1 MESPLKRRRLFA
13 PENLEVELNK
23 RRNRNYVKLKSRFES
38 IFEKYSKDFT
48 DIGDEIDFEKD
59 EIVVDNGHLLNMAHE
74 VDPGDEIECS
84 DDAAD
89 MSSLGQTGDG
99 GLSAVIPDTQN
110 VDSLDDDPL
119 GVLDRVSHATIST
132 FSQESEGL
140 SILGR
145 NGNSSVTRIP
155 MASEGPH
162 VKLSSMVHQA
172 PITSQR
178 SDVSWRLTDDSDVEE
193 AWRVPL
199 LPKDCAERPCLPSP
213 SPTDQDHTD
222 SSRSASPPGVSLW
235 TPESKRKHRSAFTED
250 EDELL
255 RYCRTCTDLTWAAT
269 CALLPDRHCGT
280 LQRRWRFLN
289 QDMQTVAQADDN
301 NKWTS
306 KESQLLERLKTS
318 SHMSGIEIQRE
329 LPRHSRGAI
338 AYHWHL
344 MCQATTK
351 SADRPVALS
360 PNASAFPAI
369 NHLRHHTEDS
379 AIATADIPLLW
390 GEASSDQWGPRLDD
404 TRAGE
409 GRFPPGTVVADSQGG
424 EGTQHA
430 LEQPYGLR
438 ASPQEPIA
446 LPKARVEDDKKA
458 RSKARST
465 RCGRARGT
473 TISRL
478 GKRKRVPDK
487 GSDASSANTGA
498 SAHEIGNYEVIVISS
513 SPEPEKVTNKSAAWQ
528 LEYESFAHSTGRK
541 PSYTDRTTNG
551 FNVPARMETA
561 KSIHRPDW
569 IDTASKAHPRH
580 TASFTTGS
588 GAEQRSSRLQQSI
601 ALGAAHAETST
612 TPSKSFKVV
621 EDLYLSFAKSQTDE
635 AASQRLE
642 RQEQRVDVGRTEDA
656 LPRLESRWGPAI
668 FKHLQEPP
676 SPTRQTRGVPLCR
689 QVQNPAIQREDW
701 ERIRARVQSEEAGPD
716 QEKGSN
722 QVTSETPTISSS
734 QVETRPSAPIPEET
748 LALESQTLANRL
760 MVDVLRFDDL
770 PIAHGPRGGSV
781 NSTTEAAK
789 ISIAASHDSILSEE
803 SIQSSVAMS
812 STVDGPEL
820 GVRRIDQSLA
830 EAEFGQEPSDKTS
843 LPATPGASL
852 GTRPQTNEPYPGPA
866 QKPATPSCRRLW
878 YVQIPGPSFVE
889 PRSLCAPS
897 SQEKN
902 EDGHG
907 SNPVFSQGSN
917 SEMQEH
923 RPDIAAVP
931 DVKKGQEPGEPQ
943 DNQQCHSL
951 QDLFHSPSQIMQDTE
966 IMLPTVKELGD
977 PSTASGHLEVLSEF
991 LSEDPSMTNK
1001 SNLPGDRPPL
1011 EDSLPSHEQT
1021 LTEEDHDLEERSAP
1035 SGHAE
1040 LASEPILEVYPSI
1053 VEANLPGHSPPIEDA
1068 SSAGEQASTKE
1079 DDQDDLQL
1087 PSKPAMT
1094 PIPTRPKHRTSNG
1107 GAHRLA
1113 LRPKIDEMDMSDDEL
1128 STPVK
1133 MIRDRLE
1140 MTPVA
1145 SLKSAGRRLTSVF

>member
-1 MESPLKRRRLFA
+1 MESPRKRRRLSA
-13 PENLEVELNK
+13 PHNLEVELNE

-48 DIGDEIDFEKD
+48 HIGDEIDFEKD

-74 VDPGDEIECS
+74 VDPGDEPECS
-84 DDAAD
+84 DDEAE
-89 MSSLGQTGDG
+89 MSSRGQTGDG
-99 GLSAVIPDTQN
+99 RLSAVIPDTQN
-110 VDSLDDDPL
+110 LDSSDDDPL
-119 GVLDRVSHATIST
+119 GTLDRVSHATIST

-162 VKLSSMVHQA
+162 VKLSSMIHQA

-213 SPTDQDHTD
+213 SLTDQDHTD

-280 LQRRWRFLN
+280 LQRRWRILN
-289 QDMQTVAQADDN
+289 QDMQTVPQADDN

-351 SADRPVALS
+351 SADRAVALS
-360 PNASAFPAI
+360 PNASAFPAT

-379 AIATADIPLLW
+379 ATATADIPLLS

-430 LEQPYGLR
+430 PEQSYGLR

-487 GSDASSANTGA
+487 GSDANSANTGT
-498 SAHEIGNYEVIVISS
+498 SAHEIGGYEVIVISS
-513 SPEPEKVTNKSAAWQ
+513 SPEPEKVTNTSAAWQ
-528 LEYESFAHSTGRK
+528 SEYESFAH
-541 PSYTDRTTNG
+541 
-551 FNVPARMETA
+551 A

-580 TASFTTGS
+580 TTSSTTGP

-601 ALGAAHAETST
+601 ALGAAHAETPT
-612 TPSKSFKVV
+612 TPSKSFEVV
-621 EDLYLSFAKSQTDE
+621 EDLYLSLAKSQTDE

-642 RQEQRVDVGRTEDA
+642 RQEQRVDVERTEDA
-656 LPRLESRWGPAI
+656 LPGLESRWGPAI

-701 ERIRARVQSEEAGPD
+701 ERIRARVQSVEAGPD
-716 QEKGSN
+716 QEKVSN
-722 QVTSETPTISSS
+722 QVTSRTPALSSS

-748 LALESQTLANRL
+748 LALESQTLGNRL
-760 MVDVLRFDDL
+760 MVDAPRFDDL
-770 PIAHGPRGGSV
+770 PIPHGPCGGSV

-789 ISIAASHDSILSEE
+789 MSITASHDSILSGE

-830 EAEFGQEPSDKTS
+830 EADLGQELSDQTS
-843 LPATPGASL
+843 LPATPRASL
-852 GTRPQTNEPYPGPA
+852 GSRPQTNEPYPGPV

-878 YVQIPGPSFVE
+878 YVQIPGPSSVE
-889 PRSLCAPS
+889 TRSLCAPP
-897 SQEKN
+897 SQGKN

-907 SNPVFSQGSN
+907 SYPVFSQGSN

-931 DVKKGQEPGEPQ
+931 DVEKGQEPGEPQ
-943 DNQQCHSL
+943 DNQQCKSL
-951 QDLFHSPSQIMQDTE
+951 QDLSHSPSQIMQDTE

-977 PSTASGHLEVLSEF
+977 PSTASGHPEVLSEV
-991 LSEDPSMTNK
+991 LSEDPSLTYE

-1021 LTEEDHDLEERSAP
+1021 STEEDHDLEEP
-1035 SGHAE
+1035 STSSRHAE
-1040 LASEPILEVYPSI
+1040 LPSEPIFEVYPSI
-1053 VEANLPGHSPPIEDA
+1053 VEANFPGHSPPIEDA
-1068 SSAGEQASTKE
+1068 SSACEQASTKE

-1087 PSKPAMT
+1087 PSEPAMT
-1094 PIPTRPKHRTSNG
+1094 PIPTRPQHRTGNG
-1107 GAHRLA
+1107 GAHRLEF
-1113 LRPKIDEMDMSDDEL
+1113 RPKIDEMDMSDDEL

-1145 SLKSAGRRLTSVF
+1145 SLKSTGRRLTSVF